1 MNMSKHTQK
10 LQQITNRMQ
19 AVIAD
24 IAEKEGVIVT
34 RVLTTSTLNHDG
46 ELTINVNMSSVA
58 MKKVRP

>member
-1 MNMSKHTQK
+1 MHMSKHTQK
-10 LQQITNRMQ
+10 LQRITNRMQ

>member
-1 MNMSKHTQK
+1 MHMSKHTQK